1 VFVVLLGSEARPHY
15 LPGTFAAGRKHQM
28 RYLRIAMVSAITAGA
43 LVVPSVAVGQISS
56 ISIGQA
62 QLGPQGASLS
72 VPVTVQCDS
81 GWTLEFVS
89 VSVAQK
95 SGRFLAQ
102 GSGFASWGAPC
113 VGPGT
118 IVVPLTN
125 SSFVAYK
132 KGSAVATANVE
143 VAGPGFF
150 VGTATQT
157 IKIAKTPISYI
168 DPLGHSAVRYRA
180 RLK

>member
-1 VFVVLLGSEARPHY
+1 MG
-15 LPGTFAAGRKHQM
+15 
-28 RYLRIAMVSAITAGA
+28 YLRIAMVSAITAGA

-62 QLGPQGASLS
+62 QLSPQGASLS

-81 GWTLEFVS
+81 GWTLEFVF

-118 IVVPLTN
+118 IVVPVTN

-132 KGSAVATANVE
+132 KGSAVATANVS

-150 VGTATQT
+150 TRTATQT
-157 IKIAKTPISYI
+157 IKITKSPISYI

-180 RLK
+180 RLN

>member
-1 VFVVLLGSEARPHY
+1 
-15 LPGTFAAGRKHQM
+15 M
-28 RYLRIAMVSAITAGA
+28 RYLRIVIVSAIAVGA
-43 LVVPSVAVGQISS
+43 LVVPSSAAAQISS
-56 ISIGQA
+56 ISIGRA

-81 GWTLEFVS
+81 GWTLNFVS

-118 IVVPLTN
+118 IIVPVTN
-125 SSFVAYK
+125 SELRRIQEGKRSGYRQRGGGEPNDVQLLY
-132 KGSAVATANVE
+132 
-143 VAGPGFF
+143 
-150 VGTATQT
+150 Q
-157 IKIAKTPISYI
+157 
-168 DPLGHSAVRYRA
+168 DGHSNDPRHP
-180 RLK
+180 

>member
-1 VFVVLLGSEARPHY
+1 
-15 LPGTFAAGRKHQM
+15 
-28 RYLRIAMVSAITAGA
+28 
-43 LVVPSVAVGQISS
+43 
-56 ISIGQA
+56 QA

-81 GWTLEFVS
+81 GWTLSFVN

-118 IVVPLTN
+118 IVIPVTN

-132 KGSAVATANVE
+132 KGSAVATANVG
-143 VAGPGFF
+143 VMNQTTFGFF
-150 VGTATQT
+150 SKAVTQT
-157 IKIAKTPISYI
+157 IRVTRKPISYV
-168 DPLGHSAVRYRA
+168 DPLSHSAAA
-180 RLK
+180 RRSGHVT

>member
-1 VFVVLLGSEARPHY
+1 
-15 LPGTFAAGRKHQM
+15 M
-28 RYLRIAMVSAITAGA
+28 RHSRIVMMCAIAAGA
-43 LVVPSVAVGQISS
+43 LVVPSAAAAQISS

-81 GWTLEFVS
+81 GWTLDFVN

-118 IVVPLTN
+118 IVVPVTN

-132 KGSAVATANVE
+132 KGSAVATANVG
-143 VAGPGFF
+143 VVGPGFF
-150 VGTATQT
+150 TSTATQT
-157 IKIAKTPISYI
+157 IKIAKKPISYI

-180 RLK
+180 RLRQ

>member
-1 VFVVLLGSEARPHY
+1 
-15 LPGTFAAGRKHQM
+15 M
-28 RYLRIAMVSAITAGA
+28 RYLRIAMVSALTVGA
-43 LVVPSVAVGQISS
+43 LVVPSVAVGQISA

-62 QLGPQGASLS
+62 QLGAQGASLS

-118 IVVPLTN
+118 IVVPVTN
-125 SSFVAYK
+125 SSFVVYK
-132 KGSAVATANVE
+132 KGSAVATANVG

-150 VGTATQT
+150 TGTATQT
-157 IKIAKTPISYI
+157 IKITKKPISYI
-168 DPLGHSAVRYRA
+168 DPLGHSAIRYRA
-180 RLK
+180 RLN

>member
-1 VFVVLLGSEARPHY
+1 
-15 LPGTFAAGRKHQM
+15 M
-28 RYLRIAMVSAITAGA
+28 RYSRVVMACAIAAGA
-43 LVVPSVAVGQISS
+43 LVVPSVATAQISS
-56 ISIGQA
+56 ITIGQA
-62 QLGPQGASLS
+62 SLGPQGASLS
-72 VPVTVQCDS
+72 VPVTVQCDF

-118 IVVPLTN
+118 IVIPVTN

-132 KGSAVATANVE
+132 KGSAAATANVE
-143 VAGPGFF
+143 VGGPGFAMQ
-150 VGTATQT
+150 TATQT
-157 IKIAKTPISYI
+157 IKIAKKPVSYV
-168 DPLGHSAVRYRA
+168 DPFSHSALRYRV
-180 RLK
+180 RLR

>member
-1 VFVVLLGSEARPHY
+1 
-15 LPGTFAAGRKHQM
+15 M
-28 RYLRIAMVSAITAGA
+28 RYLRIVLVCAIAAGA
-43 LVVPSVAVGQISS
+43 LVVPSPAAAQISS

-62 QLGPQGASLS
+62 QLGAQGASLS
-72 VPVTVQCDS
+72 VPVTVQCDA

-89 VSVAQK
+89 VSVVQK

-102 GSGFASWGAPC
+102 ASGFAFWGAPC

-118 IVVPLTN
+118 IVVHVTN
-125 SSFVAYK
+125 SSFLAYK
-132 KGSAVATANVE
+132 TGSAVATANVE
-143 VAGPGFF
+143 VVGPGFF
-150 VGTATQT
+150 MATATQT
-157 IKIAKTPISYI
+157 IKIAKKPISYI